1 MSCPDI
7 GVAFKTIR
15 LNHTGVE
22 NAQEKLTDS
31 IMDLQQIAEF

>member
-1 MSCPDI
+1 MSCPDT

-22 NAQEKLTDS
+22 IAQEKLTDS
-31 IMDLQQIAEF
+31 IMDSEEIAEF